1 MKNYIYKA
9 LQFALFLGLGIFLV
23 WWSLSGISP
32 DAKQNIIKTFSQ
44 GNYAWLGLAGVFAV
58 LSNIS
63 RAIRWQMLIEP
74 VAKKP
79 GLVNTFLSVMIG
91 YLANLAFPRLGEVA
105 RCGTL
110 SRYEGISPAVAFGT
124 VIAERIIDLLSLV
137 LLVLLLIVTQFK
149 VIGGYFNEKIGQPL
163 WAKITN
169 LAANPQSLVL
179 LVVGGVVALLLI
191 KFASKHFGQTA
202 FYQKAAG
209 FGSTILSGVQSVRQV
224 KNLPMFIAH
233 SIFIWL
239 MYLMMNYVCFFTTN
253 VTSHL
258 SMGVALATL
267 VFGSFGMIITQGGV
281 GAYQLIVAGLLT
293 IYGIQY
299 DLGYGFSWIIWGM
312 QTGMMLLGG
321 FVSLIVLP
329 IYNRAGEE
337 TIKY

>member
-1 MKNYIYKA
+1 LKANFLKA

-23 WWSLSGISP
+23 WWSLSGLTP

-44 GNYAWLGLAGVFAV
+44 GNYSWLILAGVFAV

-74 VAKKP
+74 VAKRP

-91 YLANLAFPRLGEVA
+91 YLANLAFPRLGEFA

-149 VIGGYFNEKIGQPL
+149 VISGYFTEKIADPL
-163 WAKITN
+163 WLKITN
-169 LAANPQSLVL
+169 ITSNPQSLVL
-179 LVVGGVVALLLI
+179 LLVGIALGLLAL
-191 KFASKHFGQTA
+191 KFMSKQFGQTT
-202 FYQKAAG
+202 FYQKTLD
-209 FGSTILSGVQSVRQV
+209 FGTTILSGIQSVRQV
-224 KNLPMFIAH
+224 KNLPMFIVH
-233 SIFIWL
+233 SIFIWF
-239 MYLMMNYVCFFTTN
+239 MYLMMNYVCFFTTD

-258 SMGVALATL
+258 SIGVALATL
-267 VFGSFGMIITQGGV
+267 VFGTFGMIATQGGV

-312 QTGMMLLGG
+312 QTIMMLLGG
-321 FVSLIVLP
+321 FVSLIALP
-329 IYNRAGEE
+329 IYNRSNNQ
-337 TIKY
+337 

>member
-1 MKNYIYKA
+1 LKANLLKA

-23 WWSLSGISP
+23 WRSLNGLTP
-32 DAKQNIIKTFSQ
+32 DAKQNIVKTFSQ
-44 GNYAWLGLAGVFAV
+44 GNYAWLILAGVFAV

-74 VAKKP
+74 VAKRP

-91 YLANLAFPRLGEVA
+91 YLANLAFFRMGEVA

-110 SRYEGISPAVAFGT
+110 SRYEGIPPAVAFGT

-137 LLVLLLIVTQFK
+137 ILVLLLIVTQFK
-149 VIGGYFNEKIGQPL
+149 VIGGYFNEKIGQPFWL
-163 WAKITN
+163 KITN
-169 LAANPQSLVL
+169 LTNNPQLLVL
-179 LVVGGVVALLLI
+179 LLVGLVVGLLVLR
-191 KFASKHFGQTA
+191 FMSKQFGQTA
-202 FYQKAAG
+202 FYQKTVG
-209 FGSTILSGVQSVRQV
+209 FGNTTLSGIQSVRQV
-224 KNLPMFIAH
+224 KNMPIFIAH

-239 MYLMMNYVCFFTTN
+239 MYLMMNYVCFFTTS

-258 SMGVALATL
+258 SIGVALATL
-267 VFGSFGMIITQGGV
+267 VFGTFGMIATQGGV

-312 QTGMMLLGG
+312 QTIMMLLGG

-329 IYNRAGEE
+329 IYNR
-337 TIKY
+337 TNSQ